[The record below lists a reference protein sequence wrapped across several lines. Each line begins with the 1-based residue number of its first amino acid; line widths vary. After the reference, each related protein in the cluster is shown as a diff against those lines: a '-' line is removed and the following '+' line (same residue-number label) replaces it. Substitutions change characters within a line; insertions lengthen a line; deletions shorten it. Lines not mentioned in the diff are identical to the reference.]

1 MVRRSD
7 EECSVTQQLG
17 SFCDAINFTRIEV
30 VSMTSQTDCS
40 LSSRTLRSHDGI
52 PMACDCRGQGEP
64 LLLFIHGWTCR
75 RDYWQPQLAF
85 FEEHHKVAAPDLP
98 GHGNSSAGDR
108 QCWSVTNFGLDIA
121 AAAKE
126 SAAERV
132 ILIGHSMGGAVALE
146 AARRLG
152 KMVDAVVLVDTFV
165 IDYGGLSAETIQA
178 IAAPFEDDF
187 ASAIAALVEQT
198 STVATPALLK
208 ERLVREM
215 SAADPAWA
223 LPVWRDLLAWD
234 PKPAFE
240 ELQVVIHAVN
250 GALIPD
256 SARERCAPFVQETVI
271 PGAGHFLQME
281 DPAGFN
287 RVLDGVLAR
296 FR

>member
-1 MVRRSD
+1 MNN
-7 EECSVTQQLG
+7 Q
-17 SFCDAINFTRIEV
+17 A
-30 VSMTSQTDCS
+30 DCS
-40 LSSRTLRSHDGI
+40 QSSRTVRSHDGI
-52 PMACDCRGQGEP
+52 SLACDYRGQGEP

-85 FEEHHKVAAPDLP
+85 FEEYHKVAAPDLP
-98 GHGNSSAGDR
+98 GHGNSKACDR
-108 QCWSVTNFGLDIA
+108 QCWSVTTFGQDIA
-121 AAAKE
+121 AAAKAL
-126 SAAERV
+126 AAERL

-152 KMVDAVVLVDTFV
+152 DMVAAVVLVDTFV

-178 IAAPFEDDF
+178 IAAPFEADF
-187 ASAIAALVEQT
+187 ASAMAGLVEQT
-198 STVATPALLK
+198 STAATPAFLK

-223 LPVWRDLLAWD
+223 LPVWRDLLAWN
-234 PKPAFE
+234 PRPAFE
-240 ELQVVIHAVN
+240 ELRVEIHAVN

-256 SARERCAPFVQETVI
+256 SARERCAPFVRETVI

-287 RVLDGVLAR
+287 QVLDGVLAQVR
-296 FR
+296 

>member
-1 MVRRSD
+1 MNNQVD
-7 EECSVTQQLG
+7 
-17 SFCDAINFTRIEV
+17 F
-30 VSMTSQTDCS
+30 SQ
-40 LSSRTLRSHDGI
+40 SSRTVLSHDGM

-98 GHGNSSAGDR
+98 GHGNSKAGDR
-108 QCWSVTNFGLDIA
+108 QHWSVATFGLDIA
-121 AAAKE
+121 AVARAL
-126 SAAERV
+126 APERL

-152 KMVDAVVLVDTFV
+152 DMVAAVVLVDTFV

-178 IAAPFEDDF
+178 IAAPFEADF
-187 ASAIAALVEQT
+187 SSAIAGLVEQT
-198 STVATPALLK
+198 STAATPALLK
-208 ERLVREM
+208 ERLVCEM

-234 PKPAFE
+234 PGPAFE
-240 ELQVVIHAVN
+240 ELRVPIHAVN

-256 SARERCAPFVQETVI
+256 SARERCAPFVRETVI

-296 FR
+296 YR

>member
-1 MVRRSD
+1 M
-7 EECSVTQQLG
+7 
-17 SFCDAINFTRIEV
+17 NN
-30 VSMTSQTDCS
+30 QTDCS
-40 LSSRTLRSHDGI
+40 LSSRILRSHDG
-52 PMACDCRGQGEP
+52 MELACDCRGQGGP

-85 FEEHHKVAAPDLP
+85 FGERHRVAALDLP
-98 GHGNSSAGDR
+98 GHGNSKAGDR
-108 QCWSVTNFGLDIA
+108 QCWSVTTFGLDIA
-121 AAAKE
+121 EAAKAL
-126 SAAERV
+126 AAERL

-146 AARRLG
+146 GARRLG
-152 KMVDAVVLVDTFV
+152 EMVAAVVLVDTFV

-178 IAAPFEDDF
+178 IAAPFEADF
-187 ASAIAALVEQT
+187 TSAMAGLVEQT
-198 STVATPALLK
+198 STAATPAILK

-234 PKPAFE
+234 PGPAFE
-240 ELQVVIHAVN
+240 ELQVVIHAIN

-256 SARERCAPFVQETVI
+256 SARERCAPFVRETVI

-287 RVLDGVLAR
+287 HVLAGVLAQ

>member
-1 MVRRSD
+1 M
-7 EECSVTQQLG
+7 
-17 SFCDAINFTRIEV
+17 
-30 VSMTSQTDCS
+30 
-40 LSSRTLRSHDGI
+40 
-52 PMACDCRGQGEP
+52 PMACDCRGQGGP

-85 FEEHHKVAAPDLP
+85 FEERHKVAAPDLP
-98 GHGNSSAGDR
+98 GHGNSKAGDR
-108 QCWSVTNFGLDIA
+108 QCWSVTTFGQDIE
-121 AAAKE
+121 AAAKAL
-126 SAAERV
+126 AAERL

-152 KMVDAVVLVDTFV
+152 EMVAAVVLVDTFV
-165 IDYGGLSAETIQA
+165 IDYGGLAAETIQA
-178 IAAPFEDDF
+178 IAAPFEADF
-187 ASAIAALVEQT
+187 TSAMAALVEQT
-198 STVATPALLK
+198 STAATPAILK

-234 PKPAFE
+234 PTPAFK
-240 ELQVVIHAVN
+240 ELRVPILAVN

-256 SARERCAPFVQETVI
+256 SARKRCAPFVRETVI

-287 RVLDGVLAR
+287 QVLAGVLAR
-296 FR
+296 YR

>member
-1 MVRRSD
+1 M
-7 EECSVTQQLG
+7 
-17 SFCDAINFTRIEV
+17 NN
-30 VSMTSQTDCS
+30 QTDCS
-40 LSSRTLRSHDGI
+40 LSSRTLRSHDGM
-52 PMACDCRGQGEP
+52 PMACDCRGQGGP
-64 LLLFIHGWTCR
+64 MLLFIHGWTCR

-85 FEEHHKVAAPDLP
+85 FEERHKVAAPDLP
-98 GHGNSSAGDR
+98 GHGNSKAGDR
-108 QCWSVTNFGLDIA
+108 QCWSVTTFGLDIEA
-121 AAAKE
+121 AARALAAK
-126 SAAERV
+126 RL

-152 KMVDAVVLVDTFV
+152 DMVAAVVLADTFV

-178 IAAPFEDDF
+178 IAAPFEADF
-187 ASAIAALVEQT
+187 TSAMAALVEQT
-198 STVATPALLK
+198 STAATPAILK

-215 SAADPAWA
+215 SAADPALA

-234 PKPAFE
+234 PTPAFE
-240 ELQVVIHAVN
+240 ELRVPIHAVN

-256 SARERCAPFVQETVI
+256 SARKRCAPFVRETVI

-296 FR
+296 YR